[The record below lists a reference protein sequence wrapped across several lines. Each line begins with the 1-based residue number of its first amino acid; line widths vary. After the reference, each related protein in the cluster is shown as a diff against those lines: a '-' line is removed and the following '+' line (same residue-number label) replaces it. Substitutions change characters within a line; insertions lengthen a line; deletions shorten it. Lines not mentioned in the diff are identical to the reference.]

1 MTALILEFLDF
12 RKVLTEVLLA
22 IGPLI
27 LFFIFFQMVYL
38 KLPRHYVVNLFKG
51 IVLAVAGL
59 TLFLQGV
66 HVGFLPVGSEMG
78 EIMTGFERLWI
89 LIPVG
94 FVLGVAATIAEPAVR
109 ILCYNVEKASAGS
122 LGEMFMLITLSLGVG
137 IFVGLGMGK
146 IIYGISIYYILVPG
160 YILAL
165 IMMKLCEQSFISIAF
180 DAGGVATGPM
190 TVTFVLAIALGLAE
204 AMEGRSALQDGFG
217 LIALV
222 ALAPILSVMTVGVF
236 LRLKTGRIND
246 GYE

>member
-109 ILCYNVEKASAGS
+109 ILCYNVEKASAGY